1 MPSRVYS
8 TDEWIAIEELLRLA
22 SNSQKP
28 GPDSAEVQR
37 WRRLFEYSHFE
48 AIYLLQEFLKD
59 VTRYRMTDSEYE
71 LMAAI
76 LAANGHSRL
85 SWEHLNS
92 LKHML
97 DAHTRPTTD
106 RWGNSWTLLRL
117 GGFLTFVERV
127 MEIAKLRV
135 KPICEQMVG
144 GNGEAITVAWVD
156 NYSMGKIYEWVDQRM
171 VPVRDAASRLKK
183 AEPVAEDS
191 NVGVGTSVD
200 NPPH

>member
-1 MPSRVYS
+1 M
-8 TDEWIAIEELLRLA
+8 A
-22 SNSQKP
+22 
-28 GPDSAEVQR
+28 
-37 WRRLFEYSHFE
+37 
-48 AIYLLQEFLKD
+48 
-59 VTRYRMTDSEYE
+59 DSEYE
-71 LMAAI
+71 LMAAV

-97 DAHTRPTTD
+97 DTQTRPTTD

-127 MEIAKLRV
+127 MEIAKLKV

-156 NYSMGKIYEWVDQRM
+156 NYSMGNIHEWVDQRM

-183 AEPVAEDS
+183 AKQAAEDS
-191 NVGVGTSVD
+191 NDGVGTSVD
-200 NPPH
+200 KPTALK